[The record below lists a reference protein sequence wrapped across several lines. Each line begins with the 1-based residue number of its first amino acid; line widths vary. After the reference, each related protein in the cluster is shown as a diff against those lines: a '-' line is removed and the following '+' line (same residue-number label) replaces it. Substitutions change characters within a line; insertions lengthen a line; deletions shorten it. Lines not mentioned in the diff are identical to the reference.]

1 MFSNAGQIAL
11 TLLAAAPTA
20 LACLGYTGGL
30 PKATGNV
37 ALTAPIYVKAGQ
49 VYDGGWRKFDR
60 NPSSC
65 NGQSEG
71 GEKDTAF
78 VVERGGTLRNVIIG
92 KTVGEGVYCKGG
104 GCNLEFIWF
113 EDVCEDAI
121 SIKDDRPGDVTNI
134 IGGGAYHASDKVIQH
149 NGCGRVNVS
158 VLRST
163 PHGTSNSNI
172 LGRSSTSMP
181 RTTKCARE
189 VYVEGVT
196 ARKGGEVVG
205 ITKANGDKATLV
217 NVCTDAKT
225 PCQNYSGPG
234 AKDGAC

>member
-1 MFSNAGQIAL
+1 MVSATSIVAFLAG
-11 TLLAAAPTA
+11 APAA
-20 LACLGYTGGL
+20 LACLGYEGGL
-30 PKATGNV
+30 PKHTGLV
-37 ALTAPIYVKAGQ
+37 PLSEPIYVKNGE
-49 VYDGGWRKFDR
+49 VYDGGWRKYDR

-65 NGQSEG
+65 NSQQEG

-121 SIKDDRPGDVTNI
+121 SI
-134 IGGGAYHASDKVIQH
+134 SDKVIQH
-149 NGCGRVNVS
+149 NGCGRVNIINFYAEDYGKVY
-158 VLRST
+158 RSC
-163 PHGTSNSNI
+163 GTCQ
-172 LGRSSTSMP
+172 
-181 RTTKCARE
+181 KCARE

-225 PCQNYSGPG
+225 PCQNYNGPG
-234 AKDGAC
+234 TKDGAC

>member
-11 TLLAAAPTA
+11 TLLATAPTA

-158 VLRST
+158 IINFYAENYGKVYRSC
-163 PHGTSNSNI
+163 G
-172 LGRSSTSMP
+172 
-181 RTTKCARE
+181 TKCARE

>member
-121 SIKDDRPGDVTNI
+121 SI
-134 IGGGAYHASDKVIQH
+134 
-149 NGCGRVNVS
+149 VS
-158 VLRST
+158 GPVSNRQISTVRSN
-163 PHGTSNSNI
+163 PNY
-172 LGRSSTSMP
+172 R
-181 RTTKCARE
+181 RTTVRE
-189 VYVEGVT
+189 MSPT
-196 ARKGGEVVG
+196 LLVVVP
-205 ITKANGDKATLV
+205 T
-217 NVCTDAKT
+217 T
-225 PCQNYSGPG
+225 PLTR
-234 AKDGAC
+234 